1 MTNFF
6 GITRTHLYYIGL
18 ALMLIALPLSKF
30 LMSVSQFWLLT
41 IWLFDKDILN
51 KWRRFFRNPTAMLL
65 VSLYLLY
72 VVGLL
77 WTTDFDYALKD
88 LRTKLPLL
96 AIPII
101 VSTSP
106 RVSRG
111 LFYWLMLIFIAAN
124 VIGTFFS
131 MHELLTKEITEIRTI
146 SLFMSHIRF
155 SLNICVAIFAG
166 LYLVFGMHFFKLWV
180 RIALFVAVVW
190 LAIFLV
196 ILESVT
202 GIAILMATMSLLA
215 LIFVFTSSSRL
226 LKYSILAAL
235 LAAVL
240 ILFFYIRAL
249 YQEYI
254 PDEPFLHP
262 GLEQTTKLGNPYR
275 HDSTLRGAENGH
287 WVGQYIQITELRN
300 SWQQRSSIPFDSL
313 DAGGN
318 WVRFTLIRYLTSK
331 GLRKD
336 AEGVAA
342 LTDTDIRYIE
352 KGYATVYQPVETS
365 FTNRMRTIIWEVML
379 YKYSGYLS
387 GHSVAQRIEFWRAGF
402 HIIHNNFWLGTGTGD
417 IRQAFKPP
425 TKSSTRNWSRSI
437 GGAPTTNISACWP
450 LLAFLDCYG
459 FCSPSSGRE
468 NSGAC
473 TPIIFTSS
481 FSVSSPSR
489 CSPKTPSK
497 TRRALPSLLFSCR
510 FCCWRAATKIISLNS
525 NHDARKSTK

>member
-6 GITRTHLYYIGL
+6 GITRTQLYYVGL
-18 ALMLIALPLSKF
+18 ALMLIALPVSKF
-30 LMSVSQFWLLT
+30 LMSVAQFWLVAV
-41 IWLFDKDILN
+41 WLFDKDILN

-65 VSLYLLY
+65 VSFFMLW

-96 AIPII
+96 ALPVII
-101 VSTSP
+101 STSP
-106 RVSRG
+106 RVSRS
-111 LFYWLMLIFIAAN
+111 LFYWLMVIFIATN
-124 VIGTFFS
+124 IVGTLFS
-131 MHELLTKEITEIRTI
+131 MHELLTKEIVEIRKI

-166 LYLVFGMHFFKLWV
+166 LYLVFGTLFFKLWA
-180 RIALFVAVVW
+180 RIIIFASVVW

-202 GIAILMATMSLLA
+202 GIVILLITLAVLA
-215 LIFVFTSSSRL
+215 LIFVFTSRSRL
-226 LKYSILAAL
+226 LKYSILTAL

-240 ILFFYIRAL
+240 VLFFYIRAL

-262 GLEQTTKLGNPYR
+262 GLEQTTKLGNPYH
-275 HDSTLRGAENGH
+275 HDSTLKGAENGY
-287 WVGQYIQITELRN
+287 WVGQYIQMTELR
-300 SWQQRSSIPFDSL
+300 SGWQERSSIPFDSL

-342 LTDTDIRYIE
+342 LTDADIRYIE

-387 GHSVAQRIEFWRAGF
+387 GHSVAQRSEFWRAGF
-402 HIIHNNFWLGTGTGD
+402 HIIRNNFWLGTGTGD
-417 IRQAFKPP
+417 IRQAFQTAYDELNSQLETQYRWRTHNQYFSVLATLGIFGLLWFLFALICPGKLDGMYGDYFYLIFFCIL
-425 TKSSTRNWSRSI
+425 TLSMLSEDTIENQA
-437 GGAPTTNISACWP
+437 GATFFAFFMSFL
-450 LLAFLDCYG
+450 LLARSHKDHFFKLR
-459 FCSPSSGRE
+459 S
-468 NSGAC
+468 
-473 TPIIFTSS
+473 
-481 FSVSSPSR
+481 
-489 CSPKTPSK
+489 
-497 TRRALPSLLFSCR
+497 
-510 FCCWRAATKIISLNS
+510 
-525 NHDARKSTK
+525 